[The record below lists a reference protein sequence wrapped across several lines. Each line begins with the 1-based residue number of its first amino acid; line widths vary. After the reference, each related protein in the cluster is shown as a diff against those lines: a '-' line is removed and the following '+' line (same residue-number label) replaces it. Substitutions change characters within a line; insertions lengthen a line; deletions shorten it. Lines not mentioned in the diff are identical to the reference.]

1 MKLCF
6 LQYFSRRSR
15 CQLRETAE
23 IARAA
28 VTAEVVVVVVEE
40 EKFQFNPARVFV
52 TVFHDGKSRF
62 VSLFLLSNES
72 VRRRKIE
79 NKDREKEKERI

>member
-28 VTAEVVVVVVEE
+28 VTAEVVVVVEE

-79 NKDREKEKERI
+79 NKDREKEKERR

>member
-28 VTAEVVVVVVEE
+28 VTAEVVVVVEE
-40 EKFQFNPARVFV
+40 EKFQINPARVFV

-79 NKDREKEKERI
+79 NKDREKEKERR

>member
-28 VTAEVVVVVVEE
+28 VAAEVVVVEE

-79 NKDREKEKERI
+79 NKDREKEKERR